1 MIFRVFII
9 AVLVAQGLMAF
20 AAPVA
25 APEMSVP
32 APSMAAMP
40 ECHQE
45 AAENTPDTAMNAE
58 HCTEQCCCPGVCN
71 AALALPNEPFGG
83 VYHPITVV
91 SELASPLVSNP
102 ISRLYRPPIFA

>member
-40 ECHQE
+40 ECHQGAGE
-45 AAENTPDTAMNAE
+45 DTSDPAMSPE
-58 HCTEQCCCPGVCN
+58 HCTN
-71 AALALPNEPFGG
+71 SAAALGCATLLWH
-83 VYHPITVV
+83 YRM
-91 SELASPLVSNP
+91 
-102 ISRLYRPPIFA
+102 SRLVRFTTRLPS